1 MSKSLLPAVLT
12 VALGLAACSEASDA
26 PESDNPAQPAAEQTA
41 TADDTS
47 PEDAAAKQP
56 GDGLPVNATAEA
68 AEPGQ
73 CPYLDGQWLAETNG
87 QRLTDQAIDPRFST
101 PACVFW
107 SYPEDPQATVI
118 VREMP
123 DRDAAMDIVDW
134 AAPVDAT
141 ELAEFDGWSGGR
153 GVLGDQAVFAV
164 QKDNRAV
171 AVWTNQ
177 LQTVKAESIARE
189 AIANLGL

>member
-1 MSKSLLPAVLT
+1 M
-12 VALGLAACSEASDA
+12 D
-26 PESDNPAQPAAEQTA
+26 
-41 TADDTS
+41 
-47 PEDAAAKQP
+47 
-56 GDGLPVNATAEA
+56 ATAEA
-68 AEPGQ
+68 TEPGQ

-123 DRDAAMDIVDW
+123 DRDAAMDVVDW

-164 QKDNRAV
+164 QKDNHAV